1 MVQLSGN
8 CFSLEHAFPSSSMN
22 ASNLDLKGLEMVFS
36 VYTELFLKQWKWKRI
51 LILLSSL

>member
-8 CFSLEHAFPSSSMN
+8 CFSLEHAFPSFSMN